1 MRVLSV
7 GLVAAVA
14 VAGCGDSTRD
24 RPDVQ
29 AYAGLARQISGAA
42 AAYGTADDAASD
54 VPSCQSAH
62 AAYDANVRPMVDR
75 MRAMSGDMDR
85 EMEMMGHGDEADMT
99 CGADGMMAEL
109 DRHRTAACTSADMAA
124 NHAEADRH
132 ATAMGQWAEHQRM
145 RSEEMGGMM
154 GMGGMGGSGPAT
166 CHRSDDGTYT
176 LGP

>member
-7 GLVAAVA
+7 VVAAAVA
-14 VAGCGDSTRD
+14 AGCGDSTRD

-29 AYAGLARQISGAA
+29 AYAGLARQISASA
-42 AAYGTADDAASD
+42 AAYGTADDATSD
-54 VPSCQSAH
+54 VAGCQSGH
-62 AAYDANVRPMVDR
+62 AAYDANVRPMVER

-85 EMEMMGHGDEADMT
+85 EMGMMGRAGEADMT
-99 CGADGMMAEL
+99 CGADAMTAEL

-124 NHAEADRH
+124 NHAEADRD
-132 ATAMGQWAEHQRM
+132 AAAMQAWAEHQRM

-154 GMGGMGGSGPAT
+154 GMGGMGGAAPAA